1 MTRAPTSLTSLPGCN
16 ELQHKAQRKSRAVW
30 EDTMDRRQVL
40 GAVGAF
46 ACAGVPLRNAIAQNE
61 PVEQFYKRRQL
72 TIISYSPGVSENYA
86 RLLARH
92 MGKHMPG
99 EPNFI
104 VSGMPGAGGM
114 KAADYLNTVAPRD
127 GTVICSIGPGVP
139 FEPMLGR
146 SPVKFDPFALSWIG
160 SISTSTAIAMS
171 ALEPGKVKLDFA
183 SLTWIG
189 NMSSDTKVCMFR
201 SGAGLTKL
209 EDFRTKKASIG
220 ATGQGSGTIYGVIL
234 KYIFGDNVQVV
245 TGYPSTNDIA
255 LAMERGE
262 VDGMCTGWG
271 VVEVTKPDWIKRNF
285 VNVLTQFSGQRD
297 KRIPSVPL
305 IHEASLPAGMSEA
318 ITFLTLS
325 DMVTRP
331 FVGPAGIPADR
342 TTALR
347 RAFDAAMVD
356 PDFLAFARKTSLD
369 IDPTTGEELAKI
381 VSGIFATSPQ
391 ALEFARKLYN

>member
-1 MTRAPTSLTSLPGCN
+1 MMRGCA
-16 ELQHKAQRKSRAVW
+16 LAI
-30 EDTMDRRQVL
+30 VL
-40 GAVGAF
+40 GALTPAN
-46 ACAGVPLRNAIAQNE
+46 ADEGVAA
-61 PVEQFYKRRQL
+61 FYKGR
-72 TIISYSPGVSENYA
+72 TIDLVVGYGTGGGYDTYA
-86 RLLARH
+86 RALAPFLA
-92 MGKHMPG
+92 KHVPG
-99 EPNFI
+99 SSQI
-104 VSGMPGAGGM
+104 VIRNMPGASSLT
-114 KAADYLNTVAPRD
+114 ALRHVATAAPRD
-127 GTVICSIGPGVP
+127 GTVIGAFNPT
-139 FEPMLGR
+139 L
-146 SPVKFDPFALSWIG
+146 
-160 SISTSTAIAMS
+160 IAMS

-347 RAFDAAMVD
+347 RAFDAAVAD